1 MDLDFVASVIVQLNL
16 AASSTNCMQLACHRL
31 QTSSHGPAVQL
42 IQDFLSSYIGAVHHA
57 AAAAAAA

>member
-1 MDLDFVASVIVQLNL
+1 MIVQLNL

-57 AAAAAAA
+57 AAAAA